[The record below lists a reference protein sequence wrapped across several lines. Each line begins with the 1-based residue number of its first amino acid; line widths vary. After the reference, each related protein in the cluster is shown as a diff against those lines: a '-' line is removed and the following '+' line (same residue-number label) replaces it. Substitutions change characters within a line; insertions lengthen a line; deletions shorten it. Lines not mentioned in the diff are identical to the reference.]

1 SSHANRLVVLSVP
14 PDSGSIHD
22 NDPYTSQQ
30 QILVEDYDLSNI
42 SFIRKKMD
50 QMAMIENLQN
60 KFLHLLQRLG
70 QTQDSL
76 LVAKVLYGMHLA
88 TLIRV
93 GESNL
98 KRVNLNNEI
107 AESIVRAS
115 RLPELDISVK
125 ILVLGQTELATGC
138 IGEVVGTVNG
148 IKVTFIDTPGF
159 LPYARRNRKI
169 MLSVKK
175 YIRKPPP
182 DVLYFE
188 RLHFINMDC
197 SAFPLLKLLTQQYI
211 HQAVS
216 DSSIEVPVRL
226 VENDP
231 QCKRNI
237 LPNGQVWKSQFLL
250 LCICTKVPGDA
261 NNLLKLHD
269 GIELG
274 PLTSNQLPSLPS
286 FLRHRLVSDPTE
298 PENGFDEILLSD
310 AEEVAYDQLPPID

>member
-1 SSHANRLVVLSVP
+1 MLTKCYSIDYVNSITNKAFIFLSLGSSHANRLVVLSVP

-30 QILVEDYDLSNI
+30 
-42 SFIRKKMD
+42 
-50 QMAMIENLQN
+50 
-60 KFLHLLQRLG
+60 
-70 QTQDSL
+70 
-76 LVAKVLYGMHLA
+76 
-88 TLIRV
+88 
-93 GESNL
+93 
-98 KRVNLNNEI
+98 
-107 AESIVRAS
+107 
-115 RLPELDISVK
+115 
-125 ILVLGQTELATGC
+125 GC
-138 IGEVVGTVNG
+138 GTVNG

-159 LPYARRNRKI
+159 LPYVRRNRKI

-216 DSSIEVPVRL
+216 DSSIEVPVLL

-250 LCICTKVPGDA
+250 LCICTKVLGDA

-310 AEEVAYDQLPPID
+310 AEEVEYDQLPSID

>member
-1 SSHANRLVVLSVP
+1 
-14 PDSGSIHD
+14 
-22 NDPYTSQQ
+22 
-30 QILVEDYDLSNI
+30 
-42 SFIRKKMD
+42 MD
-50 QMAMIENLQN
+50 QMAMIENLQI

-107 AESIVRAS
+107 AESIARAS
-115 RLPELDISVK
+115 RLPELDFSVK

-159 LPYARRNRKI
+159 LPY
-169 MLSVKK
+169 
-175 YIRKPPP
+175 
-182 DVLYFE
+182 
-188 RLHFINMDC
+188 
-197 SAFPLLKLLTQQYI
+197 QYI

-250 LCICTKVPGDA
+250 LCMCTKVPGDA

-310 AEEVAYDQLPPID
+310 AEEVAYDQLPSID